1 MEVAGIK
8 AQRQTWSEAD
18 VYKLKN
24 AVKRAQ
30 GTDDA
35 GVNWASV
42 SMELGRSIAHVKKKW
57 GRLKLDSGKA
67 SGGHYQAQFS
77 QLRHC
82 RRSKCANLV
91 EWFNNHLHSPYPG
104 SQELER
110 LAASNGLTRNQV
122 VLVSG
127 APSKIAKGTAQP
139 FGPGPAAA
147 AAAVLSIW
155 AAQTVP
161 GCSRS
166 HLCRYACFC
175 TWLD

>member
-1 MEVAGIK
+1 MYHG
-8 AQRQTWSEAD
+8 
-18 VYKLKN
+18 
-24 AVKRAQ
+24 
-30 GTDDA
+30 
-35 GVNWASV
+35 
-42 SMELGRSIAHVKKKW
+42 IAHVKKKW

-122 VLVSG
+122 VLLHCHMPANSECSDRQLYSLAG
-127 APSKIAKGTAQP
+127 A
-139 FGPGPAAA
+139 
-147 AAAVLSIW
+147 
-155 AAQTVP
+155 
-161 GCSRS
+161 
-166 HLCRYACFC
+166 
-175 TWLD
+175 WLLP

>member
-1 MEVAGIK
+1 MEAAGDK
-8 AQRQTWSEAD
+8 VRRQIWSEAD
-18 VYKLKN
+18 VIKLKY

-30 GTDDA
+30 GTHGA
-35 GVNWASV
+35 GINWASV
-42 SMELGRSIAHVKKKW
+42 SMELGRCIAHVKKKW

-67 SGGHYQAQFS
+67 SGGDYEAQFS

-122 VLVSG
+122 VLLHCHMPANSECSDRQLYSLAG
-127 APSKIAKGTAQP
+127 A
-139 FGPGPAAA
+139 
-147 AAAVLSIW
+147 
-155 AAQTVP
+155 
-161 GCSRS
+161 
-166 HLCRYACFC
+166 
-175 TWLD
+175 WLLP

>member
-1 MEVAGIK
+1 MEAAGDK
-8 AQRQTWSEAD
+8 VRRQIWSEAD
-18 VYKLKN
+18 VIKLKY

-30 GTDDA
+30 GTHGA
-35 GVNWASV
+35 GINWASV
-42 SMELGRSIAHVKKKW
+42 SMELGRCIAHVKKKW

-110 LAASNGLTRNQV
+110 CSGNSLIQLHLAFV
-122 VLVSG
+122 EKK
-127 APSKIAKGTAQP
+127 APPMTLRLRSP
-139 FGPGPAAA
+139 HR
-147 AAAVLSIW
+147 
-155 AAQTVP
+155 
-161 GCSRS
+161 RS
-166 HLCRYACFC
+166 HSCNPIL
-175 TWLD
+175 TL